1 MAAQTAKAI
10 KSELK
15 KEFPAIKFSVKSSN
29 FSMGNSVDVSWV
41 DGPSQSQVSA
51 ITGKYQYGSFD
62 GMQDLYEY
70 TNSRDDIPQ
79 AKWVQ
84 TSRTI
89 SDEIYLKYFEKM
101 KPKWDC
107 LKDVTDIR
115 KNCSEFFEK
124 TRYWTAQS
132 FIWKEINNLDFTPKQ
147 ETKEETKKEVVSCD
161 SFNLVDYSEKAIA
174 LFGDTK
180 SIKDK
185 LKELG
190 GRFNPFLKL
199 DGAKTAGWIFKKDL
213 EQDLK
218 ALIGA

>member
-1 MAAQTAKAI
+1 MAAQAAKSI

-15 KEFPAIKFSVKSSN
+15 KEFPTIKFSVKSSN
-29 FSMGNSVDVSWV
+29 FSMGDSVDVSWI
-41 DGPSQSQVSA
+41 DGPSQSQVEE
-51 ITGKYQYGSFD
+51 ITRKYQYGSFD

-89 SDEIYLKYFEKM
+89 SDEIYLKYFEEM
-101 KPKWDC
+101 RPKWDC

-147 ETKEETKKEVVSCD
+147 EIKKETQKVVSSE

-180 SIKDK
+180 PIKDK

-190 GRFNPFLKL
+190 GRFNPFLKFN
-199 DGAKTAGWIFKKDL
+199 GEKTAGWIFKKDVEL
-213 EQDLK
+213 DLK
-218 ALIGA
+218 TLIGA